1 MKTSQLTSRKVQTA
15 KTPGYYGDGGGLYLQ
30 VSNYGTR
37 SWVFRFM
44 VAGRAREMGLGSLE
58 TFSLKEARARA
69 RECRQFVS
77 QGIDPIEDRRK
88 KRDEARAASGEAMPF
103 KKAAQL
109 FLEVHV
115 NGWRNVKHQ
124 QQWAN
129 TLQTYAFPTLGT
141 RPVAA
146 INGALI
152 TVALAP
158 IWTAKPETSRRV
170 KQRIERVVQWVKD
183 GMPLPIEGASKRTR
197 HHPAMPYEAVPGFMV
212 RLRANESISA
222 RALEFCIL
230 TASRTGE
237 AIGATWAEIDL
248 DARIWTVPADRMKS
262 GKEHEVPLSKR
273 AIEILKALP
282 REKGS
287 VYVFPGARAGKPLS
301 NMAMLELLR
310 GMNSDGY
317 TTHGFRSSFR
327 DWAGEQ
333 SSFPR
338 EVIEHALAHRIKD
351 KAEAAY
357 ARGTLLPK
365 RQKLMEAWGSYCAA
379 PLTGAT
385 VTPLR
390 RAQHG

>member
-15 KTPGYYGDGGGLYLQ
+15 TEPGYYGDGGGLYLQ

-37 SWVFRFM
+37 NWVFRFM
-44 VAGRAREMGLGSLE
+44 IAGRAREMGLGSVN
-58 TFSLKEARARA
+58 TFTLKEAREEARS
-69 RECRQFVS
+69 CRQLVTR
-77 QGIDPIEDRRK
+77 GVDPIEERRK
-88 KRDEARAASGEAMPF
+88 KRDLARAATGEAMLF
-103 KKAAQL
+103 KDASQR
-109 FLEVHV
+109 FLEVHSD
-115 NGWRNVKHQ
+115 GWRNLKHR
-124 QQWAN
+124 QQWNN
-129 TLQTYAFPTLGT
+129 TLRTYAFPTLGT
-141 RPVAA
+141 RPVSA
-146 INGALI
+146 IDGSLI
-152 TVALAP
+152 TEAITP
-158 IWTAKPETSRRV
+158 IWTAKPETARRV

-183 GMPLPIEGASKRTR
+183 GMPLPMKGASKRVQ
-197 HHPAMPYEAVPGFMV
+197 HHPAMPYEAVPDFMV

-237 AIGATWAEIDL
+237 VIGATWAEIYL

-273 AIEILKALP
+273 AVEILKGLP
-282 REKGS
+282 REGA
-287 VYVFPGARAGKPLS
+287 YVFPGARTGKPLS

-310 GMNSDGY
+310 GMNGDGY

-365 RQKLMEAWGSYCAA
+365 RQKLMEAWSAYCAA
-379 PLTGAT
+379 PMVGAT
-385 VTPLR
+385 VTHLR